1 MSVSAR
7 PARNTHFT
15 PSALC
20 PLTPLPPLPGA
31 AAVAAC
37 YSCIFYDATQVAQI
51 MHKPMKHATIFWL
64 NIIFAISPTVHCSR
78 YHSIPAPLHS
88 HPHPFHLLCSF
99 CQLFI
104 YLFSLNAAAVA
115 DFVVFAVQF
124 LIS

>member
-51 MHKPMKHATIFWL
+51 MHKPMKHATGTFANASQPENSPLFTTDFPLCAIF
-64 NIIFAISPTVHCSR
+64 ISLLLFLPFCL
-78 YHSIPAPLHS
+78 PS
-88 HPHPFHLLCSF
+88 H
-99 CQLFI
+99 
-104 YLFSLNAAAVA
+104 
-115 DFVVFAVQF
+115 
-124 LIS
+124 